1 MNYIMKSGCLCNEQ
15 SGETL
20 AKNNSTFSGP
30 LKRILL
36 SETNT
41 EYHTDIR
48 KLDAPAQRS
57 GDVRFRE
64 YFFGNPG
71 NTMMT
76 GQPGYAEGEDPLPAG
91 WPVCRL
97 PRVDHAQIRIGGNE
111 YHLAMHNS
119 QNYTLQDENG
129 YVILRIIHRGLIG
142 GWLFHDDHGFAPEIL
157 CGLFAF
163 CRYIEQENEFLIV

>member
-1 MNYIMKSGCLCNEQ
+1 MNYIMKSSCLCSEQ
-15 SGETL
+15 YGETL
-20 AKNNSTFSGP
+20 AKIKSTFSGP
-30 LKRILL
+30 LKLIRL

-48 KLDAPAQRS
+48 TLDAPAQRS

-64 YFFGNPG
+64 YFFGNQE

-76 GQPGYAEGEDPLPAG
+76 GQPGYAEGEDPLTAG

-97 PRVDHAQIRIGGNE
+97 PRVDHAQIRIGQNE
-111 YHLAMHNS
+111 YHLTMHNS
-119 QNYTLQDENG
+119 QDYTLKDKNG
-129 YVILRIIHRGLIG
+129 YVILQIIHRGLIG
-142 GWLFHDDHGFAPEIL
+142 GWLFYDDHGFAPEIL

-163 CRYIEQENEFLIV
+163 CRYIEQENEFLLV

>member
-1 MNYIMKSGCLCNEQ
+1 MNYIMKSSCLYSEQ
-15 SGETL
+15 YGETL
-20 AKNNSTFSGP
+20 AKIKSTFSGP

-111 YHLAMHNS
+111 YHLTMHNS

-142 GWLFHDDHGFAPEIL
+142 GWLFHDYHGFAPEIL